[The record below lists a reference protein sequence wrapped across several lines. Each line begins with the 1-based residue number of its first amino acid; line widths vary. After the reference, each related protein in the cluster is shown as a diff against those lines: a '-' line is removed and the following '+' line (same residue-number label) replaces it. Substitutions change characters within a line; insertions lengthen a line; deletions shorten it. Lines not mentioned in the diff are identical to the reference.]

1 MENLPG
7 NSVTSKD
14 FTRVWTQRKRNFLR
28 TEVTVQKDL
37 VHADNMIILIEFT
50 YRPKS
55 ILQSITN

>member
-14 FTRVWTQRKRNFLR
+14 FTRVWTQRKRKLLR
-28 TEVTVQKDL
+28 TEVTVQKEL
-37 VHADNMIILIEFT
+37 VHADNMTILIKFT

-55 ILQSITN
+55 ILQSIMN

>member
-1 MENLPG
+1 MDNLPG

-37 VHADNMIILIEFT
+37 EDADNMTILIKFT
-50 YRPKS
+50 
-55 ILQSITN
+55 